1 MNKGRVKV
9 FRGAKVQ
16 TLLKKQLIIIE
27 VIKYDIC
34 NLTIYNYSYNTL
46 TFNFSI

>member
-1 MNKGRVKV
+1 MRHIKA

-27 VIKYDIC
+27 VIKCDIY
-34 NLTIYNYSYNTL
+34 NLTIYNYNYNTL
-46 TFNFSI
+46 TSQFSI